1 VIVTTVS
8 PGQSGEAADFLR
20 SVKSY
25 AASTGDPLTVIIY
38 DMGLSHWETELVQTH
53 CRLPNVSSA
62 DSYFGLRC
70 QMWEFPHDER
80 IKYPNHVRSSS
91 AYRPLMI
98 QEVLRDAGAVLYM
111 SVSQQMVAGANLS
124 QSLDFAKSRG
134 GVAAWTRSSQLLP
147 TTSMTHPNM
156 FDMFLRRPKAAEG
169 GGPDSSS
176 SDVDIADYQF
186 QHMVGLDALI
196 VYNTDEV
203 RRGLM
208 LPWVKCALTPRC
220 VNPIGA
226 QDTGCRFDKKP
237 QYRYSGC
244 HAYDVSALNIVLGQ
258 YFQFDESRY
267 ICGGHGGGG
276 GKSDRFFESVPQQPL
291 YRLETS

>member
-1 VIVTTVS
+1 
-8 PGQSGEAADFLR
+8 
-20 SVKSY
+20 
-25 AASTGDPLTVIIY
+25 
-38 DMGLSHWETELVQTH
+38 
-53 CRLPNVSSA
+53 
-62 DSYFGLRC
+62 
-70 QMWEFPHDER
+70 
-80 IKYPNHVRSSS
+80 
-91 AYRPLMI
+91 MI

-156 FDMFLRRPKAAEG
+156 FDMFLRRPKAEG

-203 RRGLM
+203 RRGLI

-237 QYRYSGC
+237 QYRYATTTRGKTKMRYAC
-244 HAYDVSALNIVLGQ
+244 SASLLILVISLFLNLAEIL
-258 YFQFDESRY
+258 
-267 ICGGHGGGG
+267 
-276 GKSDRFFESVPQQPL
+276 L
-291 YRLETS
+291 